1 MPSTPEAEEGIV
13 SDLVGLIPA
22 AGAGTRVAPLPSSK
36 ELFPIGFRW
45 REVNG
50 KRKLSPKAVSEYLVE
65 ALVRGGAK
73 RIFMIVN
80 SSKADILRFYG
91 DGSAH
96 GVSMAYLVQEQP
108 TGMPAA
114 LDLARPWL
122 GEATVL
128 FGMPDTIIHPPD
140 CYAQLLEHHRER
152 QADVTLG
159 LFATDEP
166 WRFGMVEEDERH
178 RLIRCVDKPRSSPLR
193 YMWGIACWGPA
204 FTAYLGDFCARAR
217 DEVGSELLL
226 GDAFTSAAQSG
237 LTVTC
242 HSFTDGSYLD
252 VGSPDDLMAAAMR
265 FCRHPDDPLTP

>member
-1 MPSTPEAEEGIV
+1 M

-45 REVNG
+45 RDVNG
-50 KRKLSPKAVSEYLVE
+50 IRKLSPKAVSEYLVE
-65 ALVRGGAK
+65 ALVRGGAS

-96 GVSMAYLVQEQP
+96 GVSMAYLVQEHP

-122 GEATVL
+122 GDATVL
-128 FGMPDTIIHPPD
+128 FGMPDTIIEPPD
-140 CYAQLLEHHRER
+140 CFALLLRHHRER
-152 QADVTLG
+152 RADLTLG
-159 LFATDEP
+159 LFATSEP
-166 WRFGMVEEDERH
+166 WRFGMVELDARQ
-178 RLIRCVDKPRSSPLR
+178 RLVRCVDKPRASSLQ
-193 YMWGIACWGPA
+193 YMWGIACWGSA
-204 FTAYLGDFCARAR
+204 FTSFLGEFCDRARAQNQ
-217 DEVGSELLL
+217 GELLL

-242 HSFTDGSYLD
+242 HPFTEGSYLD

-265 FCRHPDDPLTP
+265 FCRHPDESS